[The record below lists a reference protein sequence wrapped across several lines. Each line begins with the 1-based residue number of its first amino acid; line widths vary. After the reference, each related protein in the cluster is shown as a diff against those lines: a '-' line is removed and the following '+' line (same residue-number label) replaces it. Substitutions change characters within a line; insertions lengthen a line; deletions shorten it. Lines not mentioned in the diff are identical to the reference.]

1 MPSIRR
7 RLTLWY
13 AVALLAS
20 VSAFGAAL
28 YFERQRSSLRELD
41 ERLGLEGKLAA
52 QYFLS
57 FQRQL
62 GRTLKPG
69 ETPTLAINQV
79 GGYLDAVRDY
89 VVVFDPDQAPIYRN
103 SAANQQ
109 FSVAELSQML
119 PASGPPTDTAQTG
132 AVRFEGEPR
141 PLRYAL
147 VPLPGIWAEPASI
160 LVAAPV
166 DSVPFGA
173 GQLLRAMLV
182 IAPVIL
188 VGSIGLGYV
197 LADASLRP
205 LEGMI
210 DELEAMERTA

>member
-109 FSVAELSQML
+109 FSVAEL
-119 PASGPPTDTAQTG
+119 
-132 AVRFEGEPR
+132 
-141 PLRYAL
+141 LR
-147 VPLPGIWAEPASI
+147 
-160 LVAAPV
+160 
-166 DSVPFGA
+166 
-173 GQLLRAMLV
+173 
-182 IAPVIL
+182 
-188 VGSIGLGYV
+188 
-197 LADASLRP
+197 
-205 LEGMI
+205 
-210 DELEAMERTA
+210 